1 MAKTTLIARAYRWF
15 VGSFGNLSISPTQ
28 VAKLAAVPSGDVIA
42 FGDKV
47 EPNLKVVGATLISG
61 ALGASTT
68 LTVKIGDTTIINAE
82 GTATAVSKYFPV
94 DDLKTLPD
102 QEITKRWWAHMADI
116 MAADADNVPVQI
128 PLKRVFYLK

>member
-15 VGSFGNLSISPTQ
+15 IGSFGNLSISPTL

-47 EPNLKVVGATLISG
+47 EPNLKVGGATLISS

-68 LTVKIGDTTIINAE
+68 LTVTVGSTVIINAE
-82 GTATAVSKYFPV
+82 STVSVVSKYFPV
-94 DDLKTLPD
+94 DDLMTAPD
-102 QEITKRWWAHMADI
+102 QEITLTVGGG
-116 MAADADNVPVQI
+116 AATGTVK
-128 PLKRVFYLK
+128 LKLHYEVIGNL

>member
-1 MAKTTLIARAYRWF
+1 MAKTTLLARACRWF
-15 VGSFGNLSISPTQ
+15 IGSFGNLSISPTL

-47 EPNLKVVGATLISG
+47 EPNLKVVGATLISAG
-61 ALGASTT
+61 LGASTT

-102 QEITKRWWAHMADI
+102 QEITLTVGG
-116 MAADADNVPVQI
+116 AAATGTVK
-128 PLKRVFYLK
+128 LKLHYEVIGNL

>member
-15 VGSFGNLSISPTQ
+15 IGSFGNLSISPTL

-47 EPNLKVVGATLISG
+47 EPNLKVVGATLISS

-68 LTVKIGDTTIINAE
+68 LTVTVGSTVIINAE
-82 GTATAVSKYFPV
+82 STVSVVSKYFPV
-94 DDLKTLPD
+94 DDLMTAPD
-102 QEITKRWWAHMADI
+102 QEITLTVGGG
-116 MAADADNVPVQI
+116 AATGTAK
-128 PLKRVFYLK
+128 LKLHYEVIGNL

>member
-15 VGSFGNLSISPTQ
+15 IGSFGNLSISPTL

-47 EPNLKVVGATLISG
+47 EPNLKVVGATLISS

-68 LTVKIGDTTIINAE
+68 LTVTVGSTVIINAE
-82 GTATAVSKYFPV
+82 STVSVVSKYFPV
-94 DDLKTLPD
+94 DDLMTAPD
-102 QEITKRWWAHMADI
+102 QEITLTVGGG
-116 MAADADNVPVQI
+116 AATGTVK
-128 PLKRVFYLK
+128 LKLHYEVIGNL

>member
-15 VGSFGNLSISPTQ
+15 VGSFGNLSISPTL

-47 EPNLKVVGATLISG
+47 EPNLKVVGATLISS

-68 LTVKIGDTTIINAE
+68 LTVTVGSTVIINAE
-82 GTATAVSKYFPV
+82 NTVSAVSKYFPV
-94 DDLKTLPD
+94 DDLMTAQD
-102 QEITKRWWAHMADI
+102 QEITLTVGGG
-116 MAADADNVPVQI
+116 AATGTAK
-128 PLKRVFYLK
+128 LKLHYEVIGNL

>member
-15 VGSFGNLSISPTQ
+15 VGAFGNLSISPTL

-47 EPNLKVVGATLISG
+47 EPNLKVVGVTMFST

-68 LTVKIGDTTIINAE
+68 ITAKICDTVIINAE
-82 GTATAVSKYFPV
+82 GTVTAVAKYIPV
-94 DDLKTLPD
+94 DDLMTGPD
-102 QEITKRWWAHMADI
+102 QEISLTVGGG
-116 MAADADNVPVQI
+116 AATGTVK
-128 PLKRVFYLK
+128 LKLHYEVVGNL

>member
-15 VGSFGNLSISPTQ
+15 VGSFGNLSISPTL

-47 EPNLKVVGATLISG
+47 EPNLKVVGVTMFST

-68 LTVKIGDTTIINAE
+68 ITAKIGDTVIINAE
-82 GTATAVSKYFPV
+82 GTVTAVAKYIPV
-94 DDLKTLPD
+94 DDLMTGPD
-102 QEITKRWWAHMADI
+102 QEISLTVGGG
-116 MAADADNVPVQI
+116 AATGTVK
-128 PLKRVFYLK
+128 LKLHYEVVGNL